1 MNNSEFEK
9 FCMEYPEISIQDVR
23 VEYSRNEKDMIKRGM
38 SPDSV
43 RTVAW
48 MITKRTMLTKLGVI
62 ATSQYGQ
69 PSGDIVELEG
79 VLLGAGEF
87 RDKAEEMRK
96 KVKRVLEDPNG
107 GKGSALS
114 MNPPLV
120 DVTGRVLDTR
130 EKLFGKPNEGFG
142 KPLDPDLKLLEMG
155 IIGAFREKGTDNPF
169 TYTRFQTSNNNLAE
183 AWAKIE
189 FPKQAFRHCTTYGKI
204 RVDDFG
210 FLIYGLT
217 GKDRPTT
224 FRSCDES
231 FDVNEAVE
239 QALSQFTHPVADAY
253 EAYKFWLP
261 KLSTGKPDMT
271 SKYVDWNAI
280 VAFRGL
286 ITDINFDN
294 LNNPKM
300 AWKGIPAKM
309 WDMEDVACSI
319 DIALPAS
326 YRDSGFGDYTVGIV
340 YGKPDE
346 VWIKGTGTKYDTRSG
361 RAEVRAMG
369 FYPMPNMTTQSSDSQ
384 TTLEENQSQY
394 VGFEDSE

>member
-48 MITKRTMLTKLGVI
+48 MITKRTMLTKAGI
-62 ATSQYGQ
+62 IETPQYGQ
-69 PSGDIVELEG
+69 SSGDIVELEG
-79 VLLGAGEF
+79 VLLGAGEL
-87 RDKAEEMRK
+87 RDKAEEMRRKAK
-96 KVKRVLEDPNG
+96 KATDDD
-107 GKGSALS
+107 KGSAIAGNLI
-114 MNPPLV
+114 

-130 EKLFGKPNEGFG
+130 EKLFGKPNEGYR
-142 KPLDPDLKLLEMG
+142 KPLDPTLKLLEMSL
-155 IIGAFREKGTDNPF
+155 IGAFREKGTDSPF
-169 TYTRFQTSNNNLAE
+169 TYTRFQTSNAALAE

-189 FPKQAFRHCTTYGKI
+189 LPKHAFKPCTTYAKL
-204 RVDDFG
+204 RVDELG
-210 FLIYGLT
+210 FMVYGLT
-217 GKDRPTT
+217 GKDKATVFKP
-224 FRSCDES
+224 CDES
-231 FDVNEAVE
+231 FNVNDAVE
-239 QALSQFTHPVADAY
+239 QGLSQFIAPVSDAY

-261 KLSTGKPDMT
+261 KMKSADKPDMT
-271 SKYVDWNAI
+271 QKYVKWDAI
-280 VAFRGL
+280 VAFKGL
-286 ITDINFDN
+286 ITDIQFERDF
-294 LNNPKM
+294 
-300 AWKGIPAKM
+300 WKGIPAKM
-309 WDMEDVACSI
+309 WDLEDVACSV
-319 DIALPAS
+319 DVYLPPS
-326 YRDSGFGDYTVGIV
+326 YKNAGFGEYTIGIV